1 MESKIIVYD
10 ANVSLEPYLEQAADS
25 ASLEKHMESLGFEVH
40 EEPPRRKIGFLEAI
54 SRPS

>member
-1 MESKIIVYD
+1 MVSKITVYD
-10 ANVSLEPYLEQAADS
+10 ANVSLEPYLEQAAES

-40 EEPPRRKIGFLEAI
+40 EEPPHRKIGFLEAI